1 MAPTAPTR
9 PHQTKYAQ
17 ISHPAAAKPASSPC
31 PESDNLSPAQ
41 IQALCDAQLQP
52 LSAAKSPSSPRTE
65 FEQYQ
70 GVPDYGDTIVV
81 PTPPA
86 RLSGVFDPPSRPKTR
101 GKAFKPNWRRGDFRV
116 KKPARRHPRAKAL
129 KSALRAVWRGTKDGD
144 CVSSVLE
151 HYLRKTT
158 TAPPPPSPSP
168 SSLSPMAARRRLVRL
183 RLPPQAYVRPRGR
196 RTRPEMAEDR
206 LMEKMVEVDELEW
219 GLLDVMR
226 KMAGQRDA
234 LLKEMLE
241 DEREARPGQLERWMS
256 ENDRLFISRSPL
268 KARSKELST
277 VA

>member
-1 MAPTAPTR
+1 MAPISPEELQADLD
-9 PHQTKYAQ
+9 AQ
-17 ISHPAAAKPASSPC
+17 IRPPNAAKFASSPC
-31 PESDNLSPAQ
+31 PEFEYLSPEQ

-52 LSAAKSPSSPRTE
+52 LSAAESPSSPRTE

-70 GVPDYGDTIVV
+70 GVPDYGDTIIV

-101 GKAFKPNWRRGDFRV
+101 SKTFKPNWHRGEFRV

-129 KSALRAVWRGTKDGD
+129 KSALRAVWRGTKD

-151 HYLRKTT
+151 HYVRKTT

-196 RTRPEMAEDR
+196 RTRAEMAEDR
-206 LMEKMVEVDELEW
+206 LMEKMVKVDKVEW
-219 GLLDVMR
+219 RLLGVMG
-226 KMAGQRDA
+226 KMARQRDA
-234 LLKEMLE
+234 LLEEMLE
-241 DEREARPGQLERWMS
+241 DEREARSGQLERWMS

-268 KARSKELST
+268 KARLSKVT
-277 VA
+277 AVA